1 MIRFLLRFSFVVAAF
16 VIVSAAYFGS
26 DYLSSSTHRK
36 FTYYS
41 NGQIRTD
48 DRLDQNGRQHGDC
61 VFYWPD
67 GRERFIINY
76 FHGQTGNGLIY
87 EDPRLP
93 ESIEHLRILY
103 PDPDDLRRATG
114 RTE

>member
-1 MIRFLLRFSFVVAAF
+1 
-16 VIVSAAYFGS
+16 
-26 DYLSSSTHRK
+26 
-36 FTYYS
+36 
-41 NGQIRTD
+41 
-48 DRLDQNGRQHGDC
+48 
-61 VFYWPD
+61 
-67 GRERFIINY
+67 
-76 FHGQTGNGLIY
+76 LIY